1 MRTGAHWDGSWGGG
15 TPEQLALGEER
26 EGGFGFQY
34 GRPFVMQIDA
44 QQDGYRIH
52 VDSTGN
58 SGATYGSGSGSNLE
72 IGNIHNGVACDDQAS
87 GPGFMMCK
95 CSTSLV
101 GFR

>member
-1 MRTGAHWDGSWGGG
+1 MQ
-15 TPEQLALGEER
+15 PL
-26 EGGFGFQY
+26 
-34 GRPFVMQIDA
+34 PFVFFCLKK
-44 QQDGYRIH
+44 RLH
-52 VDSTGN
+52 SDSTGN

-95 CSTSLV
+95 CSSFLV